1 MFLVLPLSNSANG
14 FWNVERKESFF
25 FFFLFFSTCSG
36 FALLCVFLCVLPGER
51 ETVDIVTLERRYQQ
65 EPERESARARER
77 ESGNYEDRLT
87 LDRRFLNDP

>member
-36 FALLCVFLCVLPGER
+36 FALLCVLPGER

-65 EPERESARARER
+65 EPERERESARER
-77 ESGNYEDRLT
+77 ERVEIMRIDLLWTGVS
-87 LDRRFLNDP
+87 

>member
-65 EPERESARARER
+65 EPERERERARER
-77 ESGNYEDRLT
+77 EK
-87 LDRRFLNDP
+87 RRESERERERERER